1 MKRHFLR
8 NGTVFLGL
16 VIIMTLGLLTS
27 CSEDIDD
34 SNFKIKD
41 EPTMTDFLTANDN
54 LSQIKKIFDRVLLDN
69 SDNAEE
75 ASASNASS
83 ITAVLSA
90 RGNYTLFA
98 PDNDAVNAYLDS
110 VAGTT
115 DVDQISYEQA
125 KLIA

>member
-8 NGTVFLGL
+8 NGTVFFGL
-16 VIIMTLGLLTS
+16 VFIMTLGLLTS

-98 PDNDAVNAYLDS
+98 PDNDAVNAYLESIDS
-110 VAGTT
+110 APV
-115 DVDQISYEQA
+115 S
-125 KLIA
+125 L